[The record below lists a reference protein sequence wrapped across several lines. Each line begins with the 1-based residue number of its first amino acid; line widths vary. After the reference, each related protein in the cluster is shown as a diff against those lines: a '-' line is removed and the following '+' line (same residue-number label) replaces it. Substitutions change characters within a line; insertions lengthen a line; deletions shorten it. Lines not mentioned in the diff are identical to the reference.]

1 MAKKRILCPYCF
13 KHFDNVDAEYQCV
26 NLELDA
32 SRTMELCPS
41 EEDGKYNQHWG
52 LFGAVNK
59 HFFKGK
65 KPLFSMSY
73 TPKPAKCDK
82 CGMAS
87 TKFVCPHCHN
97 WLPTEMIEE
106 GSEIISIIGAPAS
119 GKTVYFL
126 SLIHELKRVGYKLGL
141 TVRAKDEAPSQDLRT
156 SVIYNQLNQMLFD
169 DHVLPEQTHVQERQ
183 SPLIFKLIS
192 SKTPGTQSK
201 EDKSIYL
208 VFYDTAGEAFENAD
222 NIGRMAKHLMESSG
236 IILLVD
242 PFSIKHLR
250 TRMHEA
256 GIPLPDAS
264 KVSVFDAL
272 ANLMEAVG
280 TDKKFMDKYMAV
292 TFSKFDAV
300 EEGLEACG
308 EEPVVDL
315 TRNSTFLKSG
325 MYSPDDTDALHGR
338 LKTFAEDICDIGQL
352 VHDVGTKF
360 DGEKGNYRL
369 FAVSSLGTRPDG
381 NMVEDVVP
389 YRVLDPLVWILHK
402 MGGFHIPVRK

>member
-13 KHFDNVDAEYQCV
+13 RHFDNIDAEYQCE
-26 NLELDA
+26 NLEMNA
-32 SRTMELCPS
+32 SRTEELCSS
-41 EEDGKYNQHWG
+41 EEDMRYNQHWG
-52 LFGAVNK
+52 YVGAVTK

-65 KPLFSMSY
+65 KPLLAMTY

-82 CGMAS
+82 CGMPS
-87 TKFVCPHCHN
+87 TRFVCPHCHN

-106 GSEIISIIGAPAS
+106 GSEIISIIGAPSS

-141 TVRAKDEAPSQDLRT
+141 TVRAKDEAPDKNMRT
-156 SVIYNQLNQMLFD
+156 SVIYNRLSSELFD
-169 DHVLPEQTHVQERQ
+169 EHRLPEQTHVSERQ
-183 SPLIFKLIS
+183 CPLIFKLIS
-192 SKTPGTQSK
+192 SKNPGTVSK

-208 VFYDTAGEAFENAD
+208 VFYDTAGEAFKSAD
-222 NIGRMAKHLMESSG
+222 DIDRMAKHLMESSG

-242 PFSIKHLR
+242 PFSIKKLR
-250 TRMHEA
+250 NRMDAA
-256 GIPLPDAS
+256 GIPLPES
-264 KVSVFDAL
+264 SSISVFDAL

-280 TDKKFMDKYMAV
+280 ADKKFMNKYMAV

-308 EEPVVDL
+308 EEPIVDL

-325 MYSPDDTDALHGR
+325 IYTPADTDAIHG
-338 LKTFAEDICDIGQL
+338 KMKIFAEDLCDMGQL

-360 DGEKGNYRL
+360 NGEKGNYRL
-369 FAVSSLGTRPDG
+369 FAISSLGYRPKD
-381 NMVEDVVP
+381 NTVSEIDP
-389 YRVLDPLVWILHK
+389 YRVMDPLVWILYK
-402 MGGFHIPVRK
+402 MGGFHIPVKK